1 MDMSV
6 KIFNNYLKGR
16 HQTVYVNGRSPQTV
30 RSYMVWSRLILEPNL
45 SYLPPTSPPT
55 QNTGFRSVAVFRSSD
70 LHCVLK
76 TCRSLIPYSSDNA
89 QIVYGLT
96 DRWFVTRH
104 N

>member
-1 MDMSV
+1 MRREINTLPEPPV
-6 KIFNNYLKGR
+6 CETKGKFCFVVLA
-16 HQTVYVNGRSPQTV
+16 TSGSFDCSPLQ
-30 RSYMVWSRLILEPNL
+30 
-45 SYLPPTSPPT
+45 YLPPTSPPT